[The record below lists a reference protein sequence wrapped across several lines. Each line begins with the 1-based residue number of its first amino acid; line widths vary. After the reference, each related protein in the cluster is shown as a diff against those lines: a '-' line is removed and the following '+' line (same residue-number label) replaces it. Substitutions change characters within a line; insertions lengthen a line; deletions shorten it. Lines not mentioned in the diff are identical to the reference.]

1 MDRISVIILVGKLS
15 GRTHYNHP
23 CPSVLAHI
31 ENSRYSSVM
40 DVMLALKALANPI
53 RLQILNWLMDPHQY
67 FSGQEVGDLD
77 ADGVCVSVIQRRLNL
92 SQSTVSQYLTELQ
105 RAGLVKSKRLG
116 QWTYYRRDEAGIRQF
131 LDELE
136 RMIGQGG
143 HGHGS

>member
-1 MDRISVIILVGKLS
+1 
-15 GRTHYNHP
+15 
-23 CPSVLAHI
+23 
-31 ENSRYSSVM
+31 M

-53 RLQILNWLMDPHQY
+53 RLQILNWLMDPHRY
-67 FSGQEVGDLD
+67 FSSQEVGDLD
-77 ADGVCVSVIQRRLNL
+77 VDGVCVSVIQKRLNL

-105 RAGLVKSKRLG
+105 RTGLVKSKRIG

-143 HGHGS
+143 RDSL